1 MAEKIQAP
9 VNTARQSFTPLPDAK
24 QHGDHYVAIPQEQK
38 DGWVHAHA
46 RQSILVQPQA
56 LYELWSEQEKFP
68 LWQEQVVSVTMTGPK
83 TSHWVMG
90 NPEDEKGARVE
101 FDSEIVEDMPGKKIA
116 WKSIA
121 GDVEQSGEVNFAPRR
136 DGRGTVVTLVQHFK
150 VGKLAN
156 AAASIVKRGPK
167 QTVIE
172 DLRHFKQMAEAG
184 EIPSVKDQPHGP
196 RGISGGVKEWM
207 YGETNPTPPGTS
219 VAQ

>member
-1 MAEKIQAP
+1 MAEKVQAP
-9 VNTARQSFTPLPDAK
+9 VNTAQQSFTPLPDAK
-24 QHGDHYVAIPQEQK
+24 QSGDHYVAIPQEQK

-46 RQSILVQPQA
+46 RQSILVEPQA
-56 LYELWSEQEKFP
+56 LYELWSDVEKFP
-68 LWQEQVVSVTMTGPK
+68 LWQEQVVSVTSTGAK
-83 TSHWVMG
+83 VSHWVMG
-90 NPEDEKGARVE
+90 NPEEENGARIE
-101 FDSEIVEDMPGKKIA
+101 FDSEITEDKPGSKIA
-116 WKSIA
+116 WRSTG

-136 DGRGTVVTLVQHFK
+136 DGRGTVVTLIQHFK

-156 AAASIVKRGPK
+156 AAASVAKRGPK

-196 RGISGGVKEWM
+196 RGLSGGIKEWM

-219 VAQ
+219 VAE